1 MPKKPIHAGAIVA
14 ANLVDLVSKTESLST
29 LTSLVVKSGLVDA
42 LKGSNLTVFAPTNKA
57 FESLE
62 EMYPGVTAF
71 LTKPENKGAL
81 REVLKYHVVPKKVL
95 LKDAIALGKH
105 GRMVLPTEKKGST
118 LQAVYYP
125 KAKLLRLNF
134 YVTVKTADLE
144 TENGSVAHVVD
155 NVLVP
160 MDILSVVEKKLLM

>member
-1 MPKKPIHAGAIVA
+1 MAKKTRRGGAVVA
-14 ANLVDLVSKTESLST
+14 PNLVDLASKTDSLST
-29 LTSLVVKSGLVDA
+29 LTDLVVKSGLA
-42 LKGSNLTVFAPTNKA
+42 EAFKGSNLTVFAPTNKA

-71 LTKPENKGAL
+71 LTQPENKKAL
-81 REVLKYHVVPKKVL
+81 RDVLKYHVVPKKVL

-105 GRMVLPTEKKGST
+105 GRMVLPTVKKGST

-125 KAKLLRLNF
+125 KAKLLRLNY
-134 YVTVKTADLE
+134 YVTVKSADLE

-160 MDILSVVEKKLLM
+160 MDILAVVEKKLLM